1 MSKIDTE
8 WFMERIVSRHK
19 SLRKF
24 TKLMHGR
31 NGRPGLN
38 VAAVSLM
45 LHGKRGMTI
54 EEARQISNLLGEDLN
69 EVIKRAS
76 GIK

>member
-8 WFMERIVSRHK
+8 WFMERIVSRHR
-19 SLRKF
+19 SLRRF
-24 TKLMHGR
+24 AKLMKGR
-31 NGRPGLN
+31 NGRSGLN

-45 LHGKRGMTI
+45 LHGKRGMTVN
-54 EEARQISNLLGEDLN
+54 EARQIADLLGEDVL

-76 GIK
+76 GVK